1 LKSDKAKLQDPSEM
15 VAPYQPKPRKG
26 IPWLINCKINEN
38 PRQHKEKIRFSLPQQ
53 GFVEV

>member
-1 LKSDKAKLQDPSEM
+1 LKSDKAKILDPSEM